1 MNYQD
6 RVILGS
12 IAGIIITLLLL
23 IIIMLDAVIS

>member
-6 RVILGS
+6 RVVLGS